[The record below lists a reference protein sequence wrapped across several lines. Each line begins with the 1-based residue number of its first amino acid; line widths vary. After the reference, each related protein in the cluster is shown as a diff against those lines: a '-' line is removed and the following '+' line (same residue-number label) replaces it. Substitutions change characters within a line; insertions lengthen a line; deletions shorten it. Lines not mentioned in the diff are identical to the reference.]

1 MGHPPKVNPE
11 ADLKRSIN
19 GGSRRGHRRAAP
31 QSKKPQSA
39 AGPLAPRR
47 SKPLRDG
54 PAGSPARCRPRSR
67 PALTVLP
74 RGRARSQQEA
84 AAQQQHEQRPRPAAR
99 PHPPGAAAAAA
110 GRAEPLRPAP
120 PRLLAAAL
128 QPRAAI
134 GCPRRHSDGA
144 ARVSRQLGAAESL
157 SRRRAARP
165 L

>member
-47 SKPLRDG
+47 LKPLR
-54 PAGSPARCRPRSR
+54 CCPRSR